1 MVYQQTVSIFSA
13 TWWTCILFAIT
24 FIIACL
30 KLPAYTAWGR
40 NKNYTKFIGA
50 LILVNLIVENIY
62 GLYLGVWNIKHFLPL
77 HFCGLSGL
85 LASILMFRYSDKI
98 ANILFYW
105 GLIGGF
111 YALITPEFDFGTQ
124 GYFFY
129 SYIIGHAS
137 IILVSLYSILYMGFI
152 PPKNS
157 WLKIFI
163 LTQFA
168 ALFIGLIN
176 WILGSN
182 YMYLS
187 APPIAQNPMIIG
199 KWPWYLF
206 IFEFLALVHYF
217 MLYSFFHKIRSRI
230 YFMKKKLTINLQI
243 GRIKS
248 K

>member
-1 MVYQQTVSIFSA
+1 MVYQQTVSIFST

-24 FIIACL
+24 FIIVCL
-30 KLPAYTAWGR
+30 KFPAYSAWGR

-62 GLYLGVWNIKHFLPL
+62 GLYLGVWNIKQFLPL
-77 HFCGLSGL
+77 HFCGISGL
-85 LASILMFRYSDKI
+85 LASTLMFSYSNKI

-111 YALITPEFDFGTQ
+111 YALITPEFDFGAD

-137 IILVSLYSILYMGFI
+137 IIFVSLYSILFMGFT
-152 PPKNS
+152 PAKNS

-168 ALFIGLIN
+168 VLIIGLIN

-206 IFEFLALVHYF
+206 VFEFLALAHF
-217 MLYSFFHKIRSRI
+217 FILYSIFHKIKYHKYLFEKKASNRSP
-230 YFMKKKLTINLQI
+230 NW
-243 GRIKS
+243 
-248 K
+248 

>member
-13 TWWTCILFAIT
+13 AWWTCILFVIA
-24 FIIACL
+24 FIILFL
-30 KLPAYTAWGR
+30 KLPAYSSWAR

-50 LILVNLIVENIY
+50 LILVNLIVENTY
-62 GLYLGVWNIKHFLPL
+62 GLYLGVWNIKQFLPL

-85 LASILMFRYSDKI
+85 LASILMFRYSNKI

-111 YALITPEFDFGTQ
+111 YAIITPEFDYGRD

-137 IILVSLYSILYMGFI
+137 IIMVSLYSILFMGFT
-152 PPKNS
+152 PAKNS

-163 LTQFA
+163 LTQFV

-176 WILGSN
+176 WIIGSN

-187 APPIAQNPMIIG
+187 SPPLP
-199 KWPWYLF
+199 
-206 IFEFLALVHYF
+206 
-217 MLYSFFHKIRSRI
+217 KI
-230 YFMKKKLTINLQI
+230 Q
-243 GRIKS
+243 
-248 K
+248 

>member
-1 MVYQQTVSIFSA
+1 MVYQQTVSIFGV
-13 TWWTCILFAIT
+13 TWWTCILFAIA
-24 FIIACL
+24 FIILFL
-30 KLPAYTAWGR
+30 KLPAYFSWAR
-40 NKNYTKFIGA
+40 NKNYTKFIGT
-50 LILVNLIVENIY
+50 LILLNLLLENIY
-62 GLYLGVWNIKHFLPL
+62 GFYLGVWDIKHFLPL
-77 HFCGLSGL
+77 HFCGISGL
-85 LASILMFRYSDKI
+85 LSSILMFSYSNKI

-111 YALITPEFDFGTQ
+111 YALVTPEFDFGKN

-137 IILVSLYSILYMGFI
+137 IILVSLHSILFMGFI
-152 PPKNS
+152 PTKNS

-187 APPIAQNPMIIG
+187 SPPIAQNPMIIG

-206 IFEFLALVHYF
+206 VFECLALVHYF
-217 MLYSFFHKIRSRI
+217 ILYSFFHKIKHRI
-230 YFMKKKLTINLQI
+230 SLFQKKPTINIQI
-243 GRIKS
+243 DKIKS

>member
-13 TWWTCILFAIT
+13 AWWTCILFAIA
-24 FIIACL
+24 FIMLLLI
-30 KLPAYTAWGR
+30 LPSFYSWAR
-40 NKNYTKFIGA
+40 NKNYKKFIGT
-50 LILVNLIVENIY
+50 LILVNLIVENTY
-62 GLYLGVWNIKHFLPL
+62 GLYLGVWNVKQFLPL

-85 LASILMFRYSDKI
+85 LASILMFRYSNKI

-111 YALITPEFDFGTQ
+111 YAIITPEFDYGRD

-137 IILVSLYSILYMGFI
+137 IIMVSLYSILFMGFT
-152 PPKNS
+152 PAKNS

-163 LTQFA
+163 LTQFV

-176 WILGSN
+176 WIIGSN

-187 APPIAQNPMIIG
+187 SPPIAQNPMIIG
-199 KWPWYLF
+199 KWPWYLV
-206 IFEFLALVHYF
+206 IFECLALGHYF
-217 MLYSFFHKIRSRI
+217 ILYSFFQKIKHRI
-230 YFMKKKLTINLQI
+230 SLFQKKADNQY
-243 GRIKS
+243 S
-248 K
+248 N

>member
-1 MVYQQTVSIFSA
+1 MVYQQTVSIFSES
-13 TWWTCILFAIT
+13 WWICISFAIT
-24 FIIACL
+24 FIILFL
-30 KLPAYTAWGR
+30 KLPAYTSWAR
-40 NKNYTKFIGA
+40 DKNYTRLIGA
-50 LILVNLIVENIY
+50 LILINLFVENIY

-85 LASILMFRYSDKI
+85 LASILMFRYSNKI

-129 SYIIGHAS
+129 SYTIGHAS

-168 ALFIGLIN
+168 ALIIGLIN

-187 APPIAQNPMIIG
+187 TPPIAQNPMIIG

-206 IFEFLALVHYF
+206 AFEFLALGHYF
-217 MLYSFFHKIRSRI
+217 ILYSFFYKIKRRI
-230 YFMKKKLTINLQI
+230 YFFQKKSLNQ
-243 GRIKS
+243 S
-248 K
+248 SNW